1 MSDVKKF
8 NVLGQI
14 ADIKD
19 VIARENAI
27 KALNKMSNFINVV
40 TDCGADNTAQTDST
54 EAIKKAFDIQDAFIY
69 FPKGNYLIS
78 STIKVKS
85 NTYVFGYRALIQST
99 TSNMVFFIN
108 DSNGTLGGYDAN
120 NFITFDSLRFRSLRI
135 NQTII
140 SICHCSDI
148 RICNCTFESRIA
160 NKVKQDWHFLEIIS
174 SKKAWISNCVFD
186 AITSFSYEMIQLDAA
201 TNYGSYHWFGPYD
214 NSPSTEITIENCNF
228 SHPEKIDYYTLSSE
242 DTAIGNR
249 NSNESAPLYHVII
262 NNCQFNNIKNIFRF
276 INLNYSIISNNVA
289 NNCMSGFAFIADQT
303 ILSTQIINNSF
314 TGNRNDFVNKID
326 TAYGRGISIGIKE
339 NTPSSNNTITGNI
352 IDNFAS
358 YGIFINGKYTNI
370 SNNIITSCGYSGL
383 YTDYDC
389 FKCSI
394 HDNTVLNNAI
404 IDQENHDIVIN
415 HGASSKLT
423 EGGANDIYN
432 NKCDSIRGM
441 LTNSDNTI
449 KSRVYNNVYSSI
461 DYPTNFEYLNMYG
474 NIKYTGNSG
483 YYYKSEVLDKN
494 NTSNGSW
501 NTISAF
507 TCDHTCF
514 MIITFVA
521 TINANFEG
529 AATIRLRSGFNTNL
543 AYQTSESS
551 KPSTTGGP
559 ALTIIAKVNAN
570 EAIYGELFFV
580 YGGGGTNINGI
591 STLTAVELPIPLE
604 KASSASVLHKN
615 SNIPTAIKLPDSIE
629 NTKFNFESVLARK

>member
-14 ADIKD
+14 ANVKD
-19 VIARENAI
+19 VISRENALE
-27 KALNKMSNFINVV
+27 ALNKMSNFVNVV

-54 EAIKKAFDIQDAFIY
+54 EAIKKAFSIQDAFIY

-85 NTYVFGYRALIQST
+85 NTYVFGYKALIQST

-108 DSNGTLGGYDAN
+108 DSNGTLGGYEAN

-140 SICHCSDI
+140 SVCHCSDI
-148 RICNCTFESRIA
+148 RICDCTFESRIA
-160 NKVKQDWHFLEIIS
+160 NNVKQDWHFLEIIS
-174 SKKAWISNCVFD
+174 SKRVWVSNCVFD
-186 AITSFSYEMIQLDAA
+186 ALTSFSYEMIQLDAA
-201 TNYGSYHWFGPYD
+201 TNYGSYNWFGPYD

-228 SHPEKIDYYTLSSE
+228 SHPEKINYNILSSE
-242 DTAIGNR
+242 DCAIGNR

-303 ILSTQIINNSF
+303 ILSTQIINNTF

-358 YGIFINGKYTNI
+358 YGIFINGKYTDI

-404 IDQENHDIVIN
+404 IDQENHDIVVN

-449 KSRVYNNVYSSI
+449 RSRVYNNVYNSI
-461 DYPTNFEYLNMYG
+461 EYPTNFEYLNMYG
-474 NIKYTGNSG
+474 NIQYTGNST
-483 YYYKSEVLDKN
+483 YYYNSEVLDKN

-501 NTISAF
+501 NTISGF
-507 TCDHTCF
+507 TCNHTCF

-529 AATIRLRSGFNTNL
+529 AMTIRLRTGFNTHI

-559 ALTIIAKVNAN
+559 TLTIITKVNAN

-580 YGGGGTNINGI
+580 YGGGGESINGI
-591 STLTAVELPIPLE
+591 ATLTAVELPVPLE
-604 KASSASVLHKN
+604 KSKDIKAPALHESNNIVPPTPLENAEVNSTTVL
-615 SNIPTAIKLPDSIE
+615 P
-629 NTKFNFESVLARK
+629 RK

>member
-27 KALNKMSNFINVV
+27 KALNKMSNFVNVV

-174 SKKAWISNCVFD
+174 SKKTWISNCVFD

-201 TNYGSYHWFGPYD
+201 TNYGSYPWFGPYD

-432 NKCDSIRGM
+432 NKCDSIRGIF
-441 LTNSDNTI
+441 TNSDNTI
-449 KSRVYNNVYSSI
+449 KSRVYNNVYNSI
-461 DYPTNFEYLNMYG
+461 EYPTNFEYLNMYG
-474 NIKYTGNSG
+474 NIKYAGNSG
-483 YYYKSEVLDKN
+483 YYYKSDVLNKN

-501 NTISAF
+501 HTISSF
-507 TCDHTCF
+507 ICDHTCF

-529 AATIRLRSGFNTNL
+529 AATIRLRSGFKTIL

-559 ALTIIAKVNAN
+559 TMTIIAKVNAN

-580 YGGGGTNINGI
+580 YGGGGPEISGI

-604 KASSASVLHKN
+604 NEKNNSAFVLNKS
-615 SNIPTAIKLPDSIE
+615 SNIPSAIKLPNNI
-629 NTKFNFESVLARK
+629 

>member
-14 ADIKD
+14 ANVKDI
-19 VIARENAI
+19 IARENAL
-27 KALNKMSNFINVV
+27 KALNKMSNFVNVV

-54 EAIKKAFDIQDAFIY
+54 EAIKKAFSIQDAFIY

-78 STIKVKS
+78 ETIKVKS

-108 DSNGTLGGYDAN
+108 DSNGTLGGYEAN
-120 NFITFDSLRFRSLRI
+120 NFITFDSMRFRSLRI

-140 SICHCSDI
+140 SVCHCSDI
-148 RICNCTFESRIA
+148 RICDCTFESRIA
-160 NKVKQDWHFLEIIS
+160 NNVKQDWHFLEIIS
-174 SKKAWISNCVFD
+174 SKRVWVSNCVFD
-186 AITSFSYEMIQLDAA
+186 ALTSFSYEMIQLDAA
-201 TNYGSYHWFGPYD
+201 TNYGSYNWFGPYD

-228 SHPEKIDYYTLSSE
+228 SHPEKINYNVLSSE
-242 DTAIGNR
+242 DCAIGNR

-303 ILSTQIINNSF
+303 ILSTQIINNTF

-358 YGIFINGKYTNI
+358 YGIFINGKYTDI

-404 IDQENHDIVIN
+404 IDQENHDIVVN

-432 NKCDSIRGM
+432 NKCDTIRGM
-441 LTNSDNTI
+441 LTSSDNTI
-449 KSRVYNNVYSSI
+449 KSRVYNNVYNSI
-461 DYPTNFEYLNMYG
+461 EYPTNFEYLNMYG
-474 NIKYTGNSG
+474 NIQYTGNST
-483 YYYKSEVLDKN
+483 YHYSSEVLDKN
-494 NTSNGSW
+494 NTTNGSW
-501 NTISAF
+501 NTISGF
-507 TCDHTCF
+507 TCNHTCF

-529 AATIRLRSGFNTNL
+529 AMTIRLRTGFNTHI

-551 KPSTTGGP
+551 KPSTTGG
-559 ALTIIAKVNAN
+559 ATLTIITKVNAN
-570 EAIYGELFFV
+570 DPIYGELFFI
-580 YGGGGTNINGI
+580 YGGGGASINGI
-591 STLTAVELPIPLE
+591 ATLTAVELPVPLE
-604 KASSASVLHKN
+604 KSNVTKAPALDESNNIVPPTPLENAEVNSTTVL
-615 SNIPTAIKLPDSIE
+615 P
-629 NTKFNFESVLARK
+629 RK

>member
-14 ADIKD
+14 VDIKD

-27 KALNKMSNFINVV
+27 KALNKMSNFVNVV

-108 DSNGTLGGYDAN
+108 DSNGALGGYEAN

-140 SICHCSDI
+140 SMCHCSDI
-148 RICNCTFESRIA
+148 RICDCTFESRIA
-160 NKVKQDWHFLEIIS
+160 NNVKQDWHFLEIIS
-174 SKKAWISNCVFD
+174 AKKVWISNCVFD
-186 AITSFSYEMIQLDAA
+186 ALTSFSYEMIQLDAA
-201 TNYGSYHWFGPYD
+201 TNYGSYPWFGPYD

-228 SHPEKIDYYTLSSE
+228 SHPEKIDYYSLSSE

-358 YGIFINGKYTNI
+358 YGIFINGKYTDI

-404 IDQENHDIVIN
+404 IDQENHDIVVN

-432 NKCDSIRGM
+432 NKCDSIRGIF
-441 LTNSDNTI
+441 TNSDNTI
-449 KSRVYNNVYSSI
+449 KSRVYNNVYNSI
-461 DYPTNFEYLNMYG
+461 EYPTNFEYLNMYG

-483 YYYKSEVLDKN
+483 YYYKSEVLNKS

-501 NTISAF
+501 HTISAF
-507 TCDHTCF
+507 ICDHTCF

-521 TINANFEG
+521 TINANFQG
-529 AATIRLRSGFNTNL
+529 AATIRLRSGFNTIL
-543 AYQTSESS
+543 AHQTSESS

-559 ALTIIAKVNAN
+559 TMTIIAKVNAN
-570 EAIYGELFFV
+570 EPIYGELFFV
-580 YGGGGTNINGI
+580 YGGGGTEIDGI

-604 KASSASVLHKN
+604 NAEASSKSVLHTS
-615 SNIPTAIKLPDSIE
+615 SNLKLPKPIE
-629 NTKFNFESVLARK
+629 NIKVNSESVLPRK

>member
-14 ADIKD
+14 ANVKD
-19 VIARENAI
+19 VISRENAL
-27 KALNKMSNFINVV
+27 KALNKMSNFVNVV

-54 EAIKKAFDIQDAFIY
+54 EAIKKAFSIQDAFIY

-78 STIKVKS
+78 ETIKVKS

-99 TSNMVFFIN
+99 TSNIVFFIN
-108 DSNGTLGGYDAN
+108 DSNGTLGGYEAN

-140 SICHCSDI
+140 SVCHCSDI
-148 RICNCTFESRIA
+148 RIYDCTFESRIA
-160 NKVKQDWHFLEIIS
+160 NNVKQDWHFLEIIS
-174 SKKAWISNCVFD
+174 SKRVWVSNCIFD
-186 AITSFSYEMIQLDAA
+186 ALTSFSYEMIQLDAA
-201 TNYGSYHWFGPYD
+201 TNYGSYNWFGPYD

-228 SHPEKIDYYTLSSE
+228 SHPEKINYNVLSSE
-242 DTAIGNR
+242 DCAIGNR

-276 INLNYSIISNNVA
+276 INLNYSTISNNIA
-289 NNCMSGFAFIADQT
+289 NNCMSGFAFIANQT
-303 ILSTQIINNSF
+303 IINTQIINNSF
-314 TGNRNDFVNKID
+314 TGNRNDFVTNID
-326 TAYGRGISIGIKE
+326 TAYGRGISIGIAE
-339 NTPSSNNTITGNI
+339 GTISSNNTITGNT

-358 YGIFINGKYTNI
+358 YGIFVNGLYSNI
-370 SNNIITSCGYSGL
+370 SNNIITSCGYTGL

-389 FKCSI
+389 YKCSI
-394 HDNTVLNNAI
+394 HDNIVLNNAI
-404 IDQENHDIVIN
+404 IDQENYDIFIY

-423 EGGANDIYN
+423 MGGANDIYN
-432 NKCDSIRGM
+432 NKCNSIRGEI
-441 LTNSDNTI
+441 TNSDNAE
-449 KSRVYNNVYSSI
+449 KSRVYNNVYSEI
-461 DYPTNFEYLNMYG
+461 TYPTDFEYLNMYG

-483 YYYKSEVLDKN
+483 YYYHTDVLNKN
-494 NTSNGSW
+494 NTTNGSW

-529 AATIRLRSGFNTNL
+529 AATIRLRSGVNTNL
-543 AYQTSESS
+543 AYQTSEST

-559 ALTIIAKVNAN
+559 TMTIITKVNAYQP
-570 EAIYGELFFV
+570 IYGELFFV
-580 YGGGGTNINGI
+580 YGGGGANINGI
-591 STLTAVELPIPLE
+591 ATLTAVELPVPLE
-604 KASSASVLHKN
+604 NSKAVKAPALDESNNIAPPTPPENAEVNSTTVL
-615 SNIPTAIKLPDSIE
+615 P
-629 NTKFNFESVLARK
+629 RK

>member
-27 KALNKMSNFINVV
+27 KALNKMSNFVNVV

-120 NFITFDSLRFRSLRI
+120 TFITFDSLRFRSLRI

-174 SKKAWISNCVFD
+174 SKKVWISNCVFD

-201 TNYGSYHWFGPYD
+201 TNYGSYPWFGPYD

-289 NNCMSGFAFIADQT
+289 NNCMSGFAFIANQT
-303 ILSTQIINNSF
+303 ILSTQIINNTF

-358 YGIFINGKYTNI
+358 YGIFINGKYTDI

-404 IDQENHDIVIN
+404 IDQENHDIVVN

-432 NKCDSIRGM
+432 NKCDSIRGI

-461 DYPTNFEYLNMYG
+461 EYPTNFEYLNMYG

-483 YYYKSEVLDKN
+483 YYYKSEVLDKS

-559 ALTIIAKVNAN
+559 TMTIIAKVNAN

-580 YGGGGTNINGI
+580 YGGGGANINGI
-591 STLTAVELPIPLE
+591 STLTAVELPIPLGNAD
-604 KASSASVLHKN
+604 ASSKSVLPTS
-615 SNIPTAIKLPDSIE
+615 SNIKLLKPIE
-629 NTKFNFESVLARK
+629 NIKVNSESVLPRK

>member
-85 NTYVFGYRALIQST
+85 NTYVFGYRALIQSA

-201 TNYGSYHWFGPYD
+201 TNYGSYPWFGPYD

-289 NNCMSGFAFIADQT
+289 NNCMSGFAFIAGQT

-326 TAYGRGISIGIKE
+326 TEYGRGISIGIKE

-358 YGIFINGKYTNI
+358 YGIFINGQYTNI

-415 HGASSKLT
+415 HGASSKLS

-461 DYPTNFEYLNMYG
+461 EYPTNFEYLNMYG

-529 AATIRLRSGFNTNL
+529 AVTIRLRSGFNTNL

-559 ALTIIAKVNAN
+559 TLTIIAKVNAN

-615 SNIPTAIKLPDSIE
+615 NNIPTAIKLPDSIE

>member
-27 KALNKMSNFINVV
+27 KALNKMSNFVNVV

-201 TNYGSYHWFGPYD
+201 TNYGSYPWFGPYD

-289 NNCMSGFAFIADQT
+289 NNCMSGFAFIANQT

-314 TGNRNDFVNKID
+314 TGNRNDFVDKID

-404 IDQENHDIVIN
+404 IDQENHDIVVN

-432 NKCDSIRGM
+432 NKCDSIRGI

-461 DYPTNFEYLNMYG
+461 EYPTNFEYLNMYG
-474 NIKYTGNSG
+474 NIKYSGNSG

-559 ALTIIAKVNAN
+559 TITIIAKVNAN

-580 YGGGGTNINGI
+580 YGGGGSEINGI

-604 KASSASVLHKN
+604 NAEASSKSVLHTS
-615 SNIPTAIKLPDSIE
+615 SNLKLLKPIE
-629 NTKFNFESVLARK
+629 NIKVNSESVLPRK

>member
-27 KALNKMSNFINVV
+27 KALNKMSNFVNVV

-148 RICNCTFESRIA
+148 RICDCFFESRIA

-174 SKKAWISNCVFD
+174 SKRVWISNCVFD
-186 AITSFSYEMIQLDAA
+186 ALTSFSYEMIQLDAA
-201 TNYGSYHWFGPYD
+201 TNYGSYQWFGPYD

-289 NNCMSGFAFIADQT
+289 NNCMSGFAFIANQT
-303 ILSTQIINNSF
+303 ILNTQIINNTF

-358 YGIFINGKYTNI
+358 YGIFINGKYTDI

-404 IDQENHDIVIN
+404 IDQENHDIVVN

-423 EGGANDIYN
+423 EGGGNDIYN
-432 NKCDSIRGM
+432 NKCDTIRGM

-461 DYPTNFEYLNMYG
+461 EYPTNFEYLNMYG
-474 NIKYTGNSG
+474 NIQYTGNSA
-483 YYYKSEVLDKN
+483 YYYNSEVIDKN

-501 NTISAF
+501 NTISGF
-507 TCDHTCF
+507 TCNHTCF
-514 MIITFVA
+514 MIITFVT
-521 TINANFEG
+521 TINSNFEG
-529 AATIRLRSGFNTNL
+529 AMTIRLRTGFNTHI

-559 ALTIIAKVNAN
+559 TLTIITKVDADDT
-570 EAIYGELFFV
+570 IYGELFFI
-580 YGGGGTNINGI
+580 YGGGGASINGFA
-591 STLTAVELPIPLE
+591 TLTAVELPVPLE
-604 KASSASVLHKN
+604 QSNVTKAPALHESNNIVPPTPLENAEVNSTTVL
-615 SNIPTAIKLPDSIE
+615 P
-629 NTKFNFESVLARK
+629 RK

>member
-14 ADIKD
+14 TDIKD

-27 KALNKMSNFINVV
+27 KALNKMSNFVNVV

-54 EAIKKAFDIQDAFIY
+54 EAIKKAFNIQDAFIY

-432 NKCDSIRGM
+432 NKCDSIRGIF
-441 LTNSDNTI
+441 TNSDNTI
-449 KSRVYNNVYSSI
+449 KSRVYNNVYNSI
-461 DYPTNFEYLNMYG
+461 EYPTNFEYLNMYG
-474 NIKYTGNSG
+474 NIKYAGNSG

-507 TCDHTCF
+507 ICDHTCF

-529 AATIRLRSGFNTNL
+529 AATIRLRSGFNTIL

-559 ALTIIAKVNAN
+559 TMTIVAKVNAN
-570 EAIYGELFFV
+570 EAIYSELFFV
-580 YGGGGTNINGI
+580 YGGGTPSINGI

-604 KASSASVLHKN
+604 NAEASSNSVLHK
-615 SNIPTAIKLPDSIE
+615 SSKIPTDLKFPILQKNIKS
-629 NTKFNFESVLARK
+629 

>member
-19 VIARENAI
+19 VISRENAI
-27 KALNKMSNFINVV
+27 KALNKMSNFVNVV

-140 SICHCSDI
+140 SLCHCSDI

-201 TNYGSYHWFGPYD
+201 TNYGSYPWFGPYD

-242 DTAIGNR
+242 DAAIGNR

-394 HDNTVLNNAI
+394 HDNTVLNNAT
-404 IDQENHDIVIN
+404 IDQENYDIVVN
-415 HGASSKLT
+415 HGVSTKLT

-432 NKCDSIRGM
+432 NKCDSIRGII
-441 LTNSDNTI
+441 TNSDNTI
-449 KSRVYNNVYSSI
+449 KSRVYNNVYNSI
-461 DYPTNFEYLNMYG
+461 EYPTNFEYLNMYG
-474 NIKYTGNSG
+474 NIKYAGNSG
-483 YYYKSEVLDKN
+483 YYYKSDVLNKN

-501 NTISAF
+501 HTISSF
-507 TCDHTCF
+507 ICDHTCF

-529 AATIRLRSGFNTNL
+529 AATIRLRSGFNTIL

-559 ALTIIAKVNAN
+559 TMTIIAKVNAN

-580 YGGGGTNINGI
+580 YGGGGPEINGI

-604 KASSASVLHKN
+604 NEKSNSALVLNKS
-615 SNIPTAIKLPDSIE
+615 SNIPSAIKLPNNI
-629 NTKFNFESVLARK
+629 

>member
-27 KALNKMSNFINVV
+27 KALNKMSNFVNVV

-148 RICNCTFESRIA
+148 RICDCTFESRIA

-174 SKKAWISNCVFD
+174 SKRVWISNCVFD
-186 AITSFSYEMIQLDAA
+186 ALTSFSYEMIQLDAA
-201 TNYGSYHWFGPYD
+201 TNYGSYQWFGPYD

-228 SHPEKIDYYTLSSE
+228 SHPEKIDYHTLNSE

-289 NNCMSGFAFIADQT
+289 NNCMSGFAFIANQT
-303 ILSTQIINNSF
+303 ILNTQIINNTF
-314 TGNRNDFVNKID
+314 TGNRNDFVDKID

-358 YGIFINGKYTNI
+358 YGIFINGKYTDI

-404 IDQENHDIVIN
+404 IDQENHDIVVN

-449 KSRVYNNVYSSI
+449 RSRVYNNVYSSI
-461 DYPTNFEYLNMYG
+461 EYPTNFEYLNMYG
-474 NIKYTGNSG
+474 NIQYTGNST
-483 YYYKSEVLDKN
+483 YYYNSEVLDKN

-501 NTISAF
+501 NTISGF
-507 TCDHTCF
+507 TCNHTCF

-529 AATIRLRSGFNTNL
+529 AATIRLRTGFNTHI

-559 ALTIIAKVNAN
+559 TLTIITKVNAN
-570 EAIYGELFFV
+570 EPIYGELFFV
-580 YGGGGTNINGI
+580 YGGGGANINGI
-591 STLTAVELPIPLE
+591 ASLTAVELPVPLE
-604 KASSASVLHKN
+604 KSNVTKAPALHESNNIVPPTPLENAEVNSTTVL
-615 SNIPTAIKLPDSIE
+615 P
-629 NTKFNFESVLARK
+629 RK

>member
-27 KALNKMSNFINVV
+27 KALNKMSNFVNVV

-54 EAIKKAFDIQDAFIY
+54 EAIQKAFDIQDAFIY

-120 NFITFDSLRFRSLRI
+120 TFITFDSLRFRSLRV

-174 SKKAWISNCVFD
+174 SKKVWISNCVFD

-201 TNYGSYHWFGPYD
+201 TNYGSYPWFGPYD

-303 ILSTQIINNSF
+303 ILSTQIINNTF

-432 NKCDSIRGM
+432 NKCDSIRGIF
-441 LTNSDNTI
+441 TNSDNTI
-449 KSRVYNNVYSSI
+449 KSRVYNNVYNSI
-461 DYPTNFEYLNMYG
+461 EYPTNFEYLNMYG

-483 YYYKSEVLDKN
+483 YYYKSEVLNKS

-501 NTISAF
+501 HAISAF
-507 TCDHTCF
+507 ICDHTCF

-529 AATIRLRSGFNTNL
+529 AATIRLRSGFNTIL

-559 ALTIIAKVNAN
+559 TMTIIAKVNAN

-580 YGGGGTNINGI
+580 YGGGGPEIDGI

-604 KASSASVLHKN
+604 NAEASSKSVLHTS
-615 SNIPTAIKLPDSIE
+615 SNLKLLKPIE
-629 NTKFNFESVLARK
+629 NIKVNSESVLPRK